1 MSARTRNPCF
11 VRLMASPCA
20 SYALQLEGRYDYYAI
35 PIAKSGAFRTA
46 LAQHTA
52 LARRGLGENCGGAVP
67 VHPRDLLSG
76 HYVALRYLIASPS
89 RQREPRLQPREKSK
103 PHSGPSKLAYP
114 AHESEGEALRRGQAE
129 QGEDQ
134 HFSALLRTN
143 LCGDDEE
150 DPVDGNRQDLDR
162 EHALGAHL
170 DVKKEQDQCDFE

>member
-1 MSARTRNPCF
+1 
-11 VRLMASPCA
+11 MASPCA

-89 RQREPRLQPREKSK
+89 TPDCKALLAARLRGCWK
-103 PHSGPSKLAYP
+103 
-114 AHESEGEALRRGQAE
+114 RGQ
-129 QGEDQ
+129 
-134 HFSALLRTN
+134 LIR
-143 LCGDDEE
+143 
-150 DPVDGNRQDLDR
+150 
-162 EHALGAHL
+162 
-170 DVKKEQDQCDFE
+170 